1 MELTTVIGVVSGFVL
16 MIAGIMLQGNILD
29 YWDAASLVI
38 VLGGAIAATVAS
50 YPGKDLKSILK
61 IMKTAFTKHE
71 YDLNGTI
78 SQIIELANIAR
89 RDGLLALDNKANEID
104 DPYMK
109 KGIML
114 VVDGTDPELIRNIM
128 ETELTFIEERHG
140 VGQSMMKS
148 MSAFSPAFGMAGT
161 LIGLIS
167 MLKNLNDSSTLG
179 QGMATALITTFYGV
193 IFANLM
199 FTPMASKLERTT
211 EKEIRYNELILEGL
225 LSIQAGENPRL
236 IEEKLVSFIAK
247 NEKEASSD
255 EDSFEGEES

>member
-1 MELTTVIGVVSGFVL
+1 MELTTILGIAFGFV
-16 MIAGIMLQGNILD
+16 IIVAGIMLQGSIMD

-38 VLGGAIAATVAS
+38 VLGGTLLATVAS
-50 YPGKDLKSILK
+50 YSAKDLKSLPK
-61 IMKTAFTKHE
+61 LFKTAFTKHE
-71 YDLNGTI
+71 YDMNGTI
-78 SQIIELANIAR
+78 TQIIELANIAR
-89 RDGLLALDNKANEID
+89 RDGLLALDNKASEIE

-148 MSAFSPAFGMAGT
+148 MSAFAPAFGMAGT

-167 MLKNLNDSSTLG
+167 MLKNLNDASTLG
-179 QGMATALITTFYGV
+179 QGMSTALITTFYGV
-193 IFANLM
+193 LFANLC
-199 FTPMASKLERTT
+199 FTPIASKLQSITER
-211 EKEIRYNELILEGL
+211 EIRYNELILEGL
-225 LSIQAGENPRL
+225 LAIQAGENPRL

-247 NEKEASSD
+247 NEKKSGDD
-255 EDSFEGEES
+255 ETGEGEEI

>member
-1 MELTTVIGVVSGFVL
+1 MALTTILGILFGFIL
-16 MIAGIMLQGNILD
+16 MIAGIMLQGSIMD
-29 YWDAASLVI
+29 YWDVASLVI
-38 VLGGAIAATVAS
+38 VLGGTLTATIAS
-50 YPGKDLKSILK
+50 YSAKDLKMLPK
-61 IMKTAFTKHE
+61 IFKTAFTNHE
-71 YDLNGTI
+71 HDMNGVI
-78 SQIIELANIAR
+78 DQIIELANIAR

-193 IFANLM
+193 LFANLC
-199 FTPMASKLERTT
+199 FTPIANKLEGIT
-211 EKEIRYNELILEGL
+211 EREIRYNELILEGL
-225 LSIQAGENPRL
+225 LAIQAGENPRL
-236 IEEKLVSFIAK
+236 IEEKLVSFLAK
-247 NEKEASSD
+247 NEKRESSD
-255 EDSFEGEES
+255 DLGEGEEM

>member
-1 MELTTVIGVVSGFVL
+1 MELTTILGVISGFALIVW
-16 MIAGIMLQGNILD
+16 GIMIQGNILD
-29 YWDAASLVI
+29 YWDAASIVI
-38 VLGGAIAATVAS
+38 VLGGAIAAMIAS
-50 YPGKDLKSILK
+50 YPAKDLKTVFK
-61 IMKTAFTKHE
+61 VMKTAFSKRE

-78 SQIIELANIAR
+78 AQIIELANVAR

-140 VGQSMMKS
+140 VGQSMMKNL
-148 MSAFSPAFGMAGT
+148 SASSPAFGMAGT

-193 IFANLM
+193 LFANLM
-199 FTPMASKLERTT
+199 FSPMASKLERAT

-247 NEKEASSD
+247 NEKTESI
-255 EDSFEGEES
+255 EESIEGGER

>member
-1 MELTTVIGVVSGFVL
+1 MELTTILGIAFGFV
-16 MIAGIMLQGNILD
+16 IIVAGIMLQGSIMD

-38 VLGGAIAATVAS
+38 VLGGTLLATIAS
-50 YPGKDLKSILK
+50 YSAKDLKSLPK
-61 IMKTAFTKHE
+61 LFKAAFTKHE
-71 YDLNGTI
+71 YDMNGTI
-78 SQIIELANIAR
+78 TQIIELANIAR
-89 RDGLLALDNKANEID
+89 RDGLLALDNKASEIE

-148 MSAFSPAFGMAGT
+148 MSAFAPAFGMAGT

-167 MLKNLNDSSTLG
+167 MLKNLNDASTLG
-179 QGMATALITTFYGV
+179 KGMATALITTFYGV
-193 IFANLM
+193 LFANLC
-199 FTPMASKLERTT
+199 FSPIASKLQSITER
-211 EKEIRYNELILEGL
+211 EIRYNELILEGL
-225 LSIQAGENPRL
+225 LAIQAGENPRL

-247 NEKEASSD
+247 NEKKSED
-255 EDSFEGEES
+255 ETGEGEEI